1 MLMRIKPK
9 SLIQFIIPLIISVG
23 LCYYLYADMDWAD
36 VVAGLS
42 RCRWEWMAGWLAV
55 NLAVIW
61 LRGARWRIQ
70 LRVIGIDP
78 PMRVMAWSIMG
89 TYAVN
94 LVFPRLGEVWRS
106 GFVAKRQR
114 AEFTPVFG
122 SMVADR
128 LSDTVCVILITALA
142 VVVAREP
149 MAEFVSST
157 DFGRKMLG
165 LLSSTPAIIAYCLMA
180 AGAVAL
186 LSFKKIRFVARVREI
201 IANIWRGFLSIFHIR
216 RAWLWLLLTAGVW
229 FGYYVGTVF
238 SFLAFPA
245 TEGVFAD
252 YGPVAV
258 LVTFVFGSWAM
269 AVPSNGGI
277 GPWQMAVILALSGIY
292 GLPHG
297 AALAFA
303 TIVLALQTLLFIIL
317 GLYTFVSI
325 AIRPKAD

>member
-1 MLMRIKPK
+1 MLMKIKVK
-9 SLIQFIIPLIISVG
+9 TIVQYIIPLIISVG
-23 LCYYLYADMDWAD
+23 LCYYLYADMNWAD
-36 VVAGLS
+36 VTAGLS
-42 RCRWEWMAGWLAV
+42 QCRWEWMVAWLAV

-61 LRGARWRIQ
+61 FRAARWRIQ
-70 LRVIGIDP
+70 LRVIGVDP
-78 PMRVMAWSIMG
+78 PMSVMIRSIMG

-106 GFVAKRQR
+106 GYVAKRQR
-114 AEFTPVFG
+114 ADFTPVFG

-128 LSDTVCVILITALA
+128 LSDTISVILITALT
-142 VVVAREP
+142 VIVAREP
-149 MAEFVSST
+149 MAQFVSST

-165 LLSSTPAIIAYCLMA
+165 LLSSAPALIAYGLMSVGVAVLLLFKQIRFIARIRAIIAN
-180 AGAVAL
+180 V
-186 LSFKKIRFVARVREI
+186 
-201 IANIWRGFLSIFHIR
+201 WRGFLSIFHMR
-216 RAWLWLLLTAGVW
+216 HAWLWLLLTIGIW
-229 FGYYVGTVF
+229 YGYYVGTLF

-245 TEGVFAD
+245 TETVFAAH
-252 YGPVAV
+252 GQVAV

-303 TIVLALQTLLFIIL
+303 TIILALQTLLFVIL
-317 GLYTFVSI
+317 GLYTFVAI
-325 AIRPKAD
+325 ALKNR